1 MAFNNYLLYI
11 HFNIFINSTLA
22 YPSLVAKARMGH
34 FLQLTLKPDWR
45 KGLGGEVKKKQV
57 FNIKA

>member
-11 HFNIFINSTLA
+11 HFNIFINNTLA

-34 FLQLTLKPDWR
+34 FLPLTLKPEWR
-45 KGLGGEVKKKQV
+45 KGLGEVKRTD
-57 FNIKA
+57 F